1 MGNMS
6 SNIQPSMSVPMVR
19 SPVLDGASGLHYSGR
34 LYMNEAAQLSQ
45 DICQGASASADQI
58 YDVCANSISTASLP
72 IDPQTNRISASALQG
87 YIDTQIAGGKIPG
100 EGGTLDAQVKA
111 DAAFY
116 AAVKAEY
123 CFYEARYIAAL
134 TEFLMLVSIPSG
146 TDPAAVKKVL
156 DQTVVLNRRL
166 NSLLEIVA
174 YVGNQRAQATNN
186 RSAQIVAANEAL
198 NQKLAV
204 LAEQKDFLESTDAT
218 IQTQQEMMRYS
229 AEKGR
234 AMNIQIMFFV
244 ALNVVALGTV
254 LTVYRSM

>member
-1 MGNMS
+1 MGAAAS
-6 SNIQPSMSVPMVR
+6 SPMATVPMVR
-19 SPVLDGASGLHYSGR
+19 TPVPDGASGLHYSGK

-45 DICQGASASADQI
+45 DICQGGTATADQI

-72 IDPQTNRISASALQG
+72 LDPQTNRISASALQG
-87 YIDTQIAGGKIPG
+87 YVDTAVSKGLIPG
-100 EGGTLDAQVKA
+100 ETSSLQAQMAA

-134 TEFLMLVSIPSG
+134 TQFLTIASVQTG
-146 TDPAAVKKVL
+146 ADQAALKKVL
-156 DQTVVLNRRL
+156 DQTVVLNKRL

-186 RSAQIVAANEAL
+186 RSTQITAANQALEA
-198 NQKLAV
+198 KLAV
-204 LAEQKDFLESTDAT
+204 LTEQKNFLESSDAT
-218 IQTQQEMMRYS
+218 IQTQQEMLRYS

-244 ALNVVALGTV
+244 ALNMVALGTV

>member
-1 MGNMS
+1 MGAGAS
-6 SNIQPSMSVPMVR
+6 TPVQTVPPIR
-19 SPVLDGASGLHYSGR
+19 SPVMDGASGLHYSGR

-45 DICQGASASADQI
+45 DLCQGATATVDQI
-58 YDVCANSISTASLP
+58 YDVYANNISTAALP
-72 IDPQTNRISASALQG
+72 IDPQTNRISASAVQG
-87 YIDTQIAGGKIPG
+87 HVDTLTAAGQIPG
-100 EGGTLDAQVKA
+100 DLGTLDAQVAA

-134 TEFLMLVSIPSG
+134 TQFLTL
-146 TDPAAVKKVL
+146 AAAQNGADQAAIKKIL
-156 DQTVVLNRRL
+156 DQTVTLNKRL

-174 YVGNQRAQATNN
+174 YVGNNRAEATNN
-186 RSAQIVAANEAL
+186 RSAQIVAANKAVE
-198 NQKLAV
+198 QKLAV
-204 LAEQKDFLESTDAT
+204 LAEQKNFLESSDAT
-218 IQTQQEMMRYS
+218 IRTQQEMIRYS

>member
-1 MGNMS
+1 MGAAAS
-6 SNIQPSMSVPMVR
+6 TSIATVPMVR
-19 SPVLDGASGLHYSGR
+19 TPVPDGASGLHYSGK

-45 DICQGASASADQI
+45 DICQGGSATVDQI
-58 YDVCANSISTASLP
+58 YDVSANSISTASLP

-87 YIDTQIAGGKIPG
+87 YVDTKIAAGVIPG
-100 EGGTLDAQVKA
+100 EGGTLESQMPA

-116 AAVKAEY
+116 ATVKAEY

-134 TEFLMLVSIPSG
+134 TQFLTLASIQTG
-146 TDPAAVKKVL
+146 VDQAAIKKVL
-156 DQTVVLNRRL
+156 DQTVVLNKRL

-186 RSAQIVAANEAL
+186 RSAQITAANKAL
-198 NQKLAV
+198 EEKLAI
-204 LAEQKDFLESTDAT
+204 LAEQKNFLESSDAM
-218 IQTQQEMMRYS
+218 IQTQQEMLRFS

>member
-1 MGNMS
+1 MGAAAS
-6 SNIQPSMSVPMVR
+6 TSIASVPMVR
-19 SPVLDGASGLHYSGR
+19 SPVPDGASGLHYSGK

-45 DICQGASASADQI
+45 DICQGGSATADQI
-58 YDVCANSISTASLP
+58 YDVSANSISTASLP
-72 IDPQTNRISASALQG
+72 IDPQTNRISAAALQG
-87 YIDTQIAGGKIPG
+87 YVDTQIAAGVIPG
-100 EGGTLDAQVKA
+100 ESGTLDAQLKA

-134 TEFLMLVSIPSG
+134 TQFLTLASVQAG
-146 TDPAAVKKVL
+146 VDQAALKKVL
-156 DQTVVLNRRL
+156 DQTVVLNKRL

-186 RSAQIVAANEAL
+186 RSSQITSANKAL
-198 NQKLAV
+198 GEKLAV
-204 LAEQKDFLESTDAT
+204 LAEQKNFLESSDAT
-218 IQTQQEMMRYS
+218 IQTQQEMLRYS

-234 AMNIQIMFFV
+234 AMNIQIMVFV